1 MSEKYKDALN
11 KIVVS
16 DELKEKIIAKATLKE
31 TIPPAATRHNTRR
44 PRYFYLRHY
53 AGLAA
58 CFLICA
64 SAVFTGKYVYS
75 PDINPV
81 PDITPVD
88 ETPVDSVSEAD
99 NQSGYTDSDTD
110 ASINY
115 NDSSKHN
122 TVSIVSPDNRNINTA
137 PINSPINNVFPSGSA
152 VSGNPPADT
161 ANIDNNAV
169 SVESIGDN
177 SDNNIYES
185 GDLSKINN
193 DTLVQG
199 SLGDNSDLVVNPIY
213 SAENIEELQ
222 KQVGYIFKLP
232 QYIPDGY
239 TIGECGALFG
249 SLIEI
254 NYNSADNN
262 ILYRTEK
269 TDGDVSGDYNE
280 YERVETEIINNTK
293 ITIKGENNLY
303 YNAVWND
310 DCAYALN
317 IENGIDKETIIKI
330 AESVD
335 YPKGETTELFN
346 DEISNAANTEVNN
359 TLEVLEKNEKENDFF
374 DSAIN
379 D

>member
-16 DELKEKIIAKATLKE
+16 DELKEKIIAKASLKE
-31 TIPPAATRHNTRR
+31 TISPSVTRNNTRR
-44 PRYFYLRHY
+44 LRYFYLRHY

-75 PDINPV
+75 PDI
-81 PDITPVD
+81 TSVD

-99 NQSGYTDSDTD
+99 NQNGYTGFDTD
-110 ASINY
+110 ASIKDN
-115 NDSSKHN
+115 NGSNHN
-122 TVSIVSPDNRNINTA
+122 AVSIVPPDNRNINTA
-137 PINSPINNVFPSGSA
+137 PINSPINDVSPPSNAAS
-152 VSGNPPADT
+152 ADT
-161 ANIDNNAV
+161 ANIDNNTV
-169 SVESIGDN
+169 SVENIGGN

-185 GDLSKINN
+185 GDLNKIDN

-199 SLGDNSDLVVNPIY
+199 SIGDNSDLVVHPIY
-213 SAENIEELQ
+213 SAEDIEEVQ
-222 KQVGYIFKLP
+222 KQVGYVFKLP

-239 TIGECGALFG
+239 TIGECSVIFG

-254 NYNSADNN
+254 NYNSVDNN

-280 YERVETEIINNTK
+280 YKMVETEIINNTE
-293 ITIKGENNLY
+293 ITLKGSDDLY

-310 DCAYALN
+310 DCAYALS
-317 IENGIDKETIIKI
+317 IENGLDKETLMKI
-330 AESVD
+330 AENVD
-335 YPKGETTELFN
+335 YPPDTSNETEIGEDSDTPDAEADTISEFN
-346 DEISNAANTEVNN
+346 SDE
-359 TLEVLEKNEKENDFF
+359 NEAVGDFMATP
-374 DSAIN
+374 DK